1 MDTLKAMEVFC
12 EVARQRSFSEAGRRL
27 GISRALVSKHI
38 AALEQHLQIRL
49 LHRSTREVSL
59 TGQGLAFLT
68 PCEEA
73 VQQAR
78 AALALAAHSSDQLRG
93 ILRLQAPASF
103 ASEWLADSLA
113 RFGLDHPALQI
124 ELHADDALLDPV
136 RHGFDLSI
144 RVGGIPDQFGLQM
157 RTLAPCRGLLCASP
171 AYLTR
176 AGIPAHPSE
185 LTQHRCLHFS
195 HLTQGARWQFQR
207 GDEHCEV
214 TVSPVFSANNGRA
227 LHQAALAGAGIV
239 YHTSFLAARDI
250 AAGRLQVVLPDWQVP
265 LNHLTALY
273 PATRR
278 LSPAVR
284 ALIDVL
290 VREFS
295 PVPEWDKL
303 AGLAAPV

>member
-1 MDTLKAMEVFC
+1 MC
-12 EVARQRSFSEAGRRL
+12 
-27 GISRALVSKHI
+27 
-38 AALEQHLQIRL
+38 
-49 LHRSTREVSL
+49 
-59 TGQGLAFLT
+59 
-68 PCEEA
+68 
-73 VQQAR
+73 
-78 AALALAAHSSDQLRG
+78 SSDL
-93 ILRLQAPASF
+93 
-103 ASEWLADSLA
+103 
-113 RFGLDHPALQI
+113 
-124 ELHADDALLDPV
+124 
-136 RHGFDLSI
+136 
-144 RVGGIPDQFGLQM
+144 PDQFGLQM

-171 AYLTR
+171 AYLAR
-176 AGIPAHPSE
+176 AGIPAHPAE

-207 GDEHCEV
+207 DDEHCEV

-290 VREFS
+290 VSEFS
-295 PVPEWDKL
+295 PLPEWDRL
-303 AGLAAPV
+303 AGLALQIGRAHV